1 MQRVIHQSLP
11 QVNCRIIA
19 ETDPSFLDI
28 MATEVLHS
36 GFDFRSSKSLAAST
50 NILNTETAPSPEH
63 RGPAPPQTS
72 NNHSADDSAYT
83 PPTSGWLSRIPSSWV
98 PYVQLMRLDRPNG
111 FYYFWLPHVFGTLHA
126 AHLQPSRPIPLLQ
139 INLILFFG
147 TVVMR
152 GATCTFNDLVDAPFD
167 RLVARCRHRAIA
179 RGAVSVAQAVAFIAA
194 QTMISLGFLA
204 LLPVACAVYS
214 IPAIIGWI
222 IYPLAKRVT
231 YYPQVVLGF
240 PMAWGVL
247 MGEAAMG
254 LDPLQLLAASPQ
266 TTEWMTSAARGSVAC
281 LYAANVVWTLLYE
294 IIYSHQD
301 AAEDIKAGVK
311 NIVILYE
318 GQTKPLLTKLAAA
331 QVVFLASAGLLGGT
345 GPLYFIGS
353 VVGAAVTL
361 GFVVKRVNLEIP
373 QSCAWWFKYGCCFL
387 TGGTMLSGFLG
398 QYVATIYL

>member
-1 MQRVIHQSLP
+1 
-11 QVNCRIIA
+11 
-19 ETDPSFLDI
+19 

-36 GFDFRSSKSLAAST
+36 GSDNKHSQGHRAPDHILDKKTAASSLK
-50 NILNTETAPSPEH
+50 NQNS
-63 RGPAPPQTS
+63 GPLKTSS
-72 NNHSADDSAYT
+72 NNFPDLPPYT
-83 PPTSGWLSRIPSSWV
+83 PPKSGWLSRIPRSWV

-126 AHLQPSRPIPLLQ
+126 AHLQRSRPALLLQ

-179 RGAVSVAQAVAFIAA
+179 RRAVSETQAVAFIAA
-194 QTMISLGFLA
+194 QTMISLGFLT
-204 LLPVACAVYS
+204 LLPVTCAFYS

-222 IYPLAKRVT
+222 LYPLAKRVT

-254 LDPLQLLAASPQ
+254 LDPLQVLAAGPKNMAR
-266 TTEWMTSAARGSVAC
+266 MTFEARGSVAC
-281 LYAANVVWTLLYE
+281 LYAANVMWTLFYE

-301 AAEDIKAGVK
+301 AAEDINAGVK
-311 NIVILYE
+311 NIVVLYE
-318 GQTKPLLTKLAAA
+318 GKTKPLLAKLAIG
-331 QVVFLASAGLLGGT
+331 QVIFLASAGILGASS
-345 GPLYFIGS
+345 PLYFIGS
-353 VVGAAVTL
+353 VVSAAITL
-361 GFVVKRVNLEIP
+361 GFVVKRVNLEVP
-373 QSCAWWFKYGCCFL
+373 QSCLWWFKYGCCFL
-387 TGGTMLSGFLG
+387 TGGAILSGLVG
-398 QYVATIYL
+398 QYVATIFL